1 MSPLWMK
8 KQQTKTIKQNPSPN
22 HENILRTVRAH
33 ACSSAV
39 VNFIPGSTC
48 IRKSIKEAL
57 PGILRK
63 KRNQGSM
70 TVEAAILLPVF
81 LFFFLNLLSFLEVLR
96 LHGKIERGLWDV
108 GSDLCLYSY
117 AFTGEETIA
126 HSEEKKQD
134 WWRDLADVALSYS
147 YVKGR
152 LVERLGEDYLEASP
166 LTYGPEGLRFVGSD
180 LTEHPDIIDLTVTY
194 RVSPFCESVGY
205 PDILIQNHYYAH
217 AWTGYWIPGTEEE
230 NKKQKEYYV
239 TDYGEVYHCKRE
251 CTHLDLSIQQVSLT
265 KALSS
270 RNQYGRKYRKCETC
284 GKRRF
289 WGKTWITDE
298 GDCYHFEVDCPG
310 LKRTIYRIT
319 EKEKKKYRPCS
330 RCAR

>member
-1 MSPLWMK
+1 M
-8 KQQTKTIKQNPSPN
+8 
-22 HENILRTVRAH
+22 
-33 ACSSAV
+33 
-39 VNFIPGSTC
+39 
-48 IRKSIKEAL
+48 
-57 PGILRK
+57 
-63 KRNQGSM
+63 
-70 TVEAAILLPVF
+70 
-81 LFFFLNLLSFLEVLR
+81 
-96 LHGKIERGLWDV
+96 
-108 GSDLCLYSY
+108 
-117 AFTGEETIA
+117 
-126 HSEEKKQD
+126 
-134 WWRDLADVALSYS
+134 
-147 YVKGR
+147 
-152 LVERLGEDYLEASP
+152 
-166 LTYGPEGLRFVGSD
+166 
-180 LTEHPDIIDLTVTY
+180 
-194 RVSPFCESVGY
+194 
-205 PDILIQNHYYAH
+205 
-217 AWTGYWIPGTEEE
+217 
-230 NKKQKEYYV
+230 

>member
-8 KQQTKTIKQNPSPN
+8 KQQTETIKQNPSPN

-70 TVEAAILLPVF
+70 TVEAAILLSVF
-81 LFFFLNLLSFLEVLR
+81 LVFFLNLLSFLEILR
-96 LHGKIERGLWDV
+96 LHGKIEMGLWDV

-117 AFTGEETIA
+117 AFTGEETIV

-166 LTYGPEGLRFVGSD
+166 LTYGPEGLRLS
-180 LTEHPDIIDLTVTY
+180 
-194 RVSPFCESVGY
+194 
-205 PDILIQNHYYAH
+205 LIH
-217 AWTGYWIPGTEEE
+217 I
-230 NKKQKEYYV
+230 
-239 TDYGEVYHCKRE
+239 
-251 CTHLDLSIQQVSLT
+251 
-265 KALSS
+265 
-270 RNQYGRKYRKCETC
+270 
-284 GKRRF
+284 
-289 WGKTWITDE
+289 
-298 GDCYHFEVDCPG
+298 
-310 LKRTIYRIT
+310 
-319 EKEKKKYRPCS
+319 
-330 RCAR
+330 